1 VNSIF
6 LCGRLG
12 GDPEKIETK
21 TGTAMCR
28 FSMATSSQKD
38 ETDWHRVVAFGRSA
52 EIAMEYLSK
61 GTQVIVQ
68 GSLRYGVWSDKD
80 GNERKYSEIRA
91 NRIELLGKKESA
103 PVTVERTSASVAK
116 QATDSVD
123 LPF

>member
-21 TGTAMCR
+21 TGTAMCK
-28 FSMATSSQKD
+28 FSLATSSQKD

-52 EIAMEYLSK
+52 EIAMEFLSK
-61 GTQVIVQ
+61 GSQTIVQ
-68 GSLRYGVWSDKD
+68 GNLRYGSWTDQE
-80 GNERKYSEIRA
+80 GNSRKYAEIRA
-91 NRIELLGKKESA
+91 NRIELIGGRKDGPATIERSAES
-103 PVTVERTSASVAK
+103 VKRQVEA
-116 QATDSVD
+116 VD